1 MFRLGWETYRQVVR
15 EVVSPARARRAFG
28 IAVVCTVLAAVAMT
42 ALEAAVHWTGH
53 DAPGAAVVIALLSL
67 GVGSVAFACC
77 PVAAPIEPRATINGR
92 QVRPDT
98 ARTVRWSV
106 QRYLGARPPAIAP
119 EDRDAVLVDTTL
131 FRRGVTLDLTRGTAL
146 ITGGILATI
155 GGASVGFTHLWPVF
169 MLAYAGNLPSALLR
183 LGRAERARRAAEALT
198 PRP

>member
-1 MFRLGWETYRQVVR
+1 MFRLGWETYRQVVG
-15 EVVSPARARRAFG
+15 EVVSPTRARRALV
-28 IAVVCTVLAAVAMT
+28 IALVCTVIAAVGMA
-42 ALEAAVHWTGH
+42 ALDIAVHWTR
-53 DAPGAAVVIALLSL
+53 PGSLGATVIVLLSL

-77 PVAAPIEPRATINGR
+77 PVAVPIEPRATINGR

-119 EDRDAVLVDTTL
+119 EDREAVLVDTTL

-169 MLAYAGNLPSALLR
+169 MLVYAGNLPSALLR